1 MKLND
6 FKVEFVFSFVCIFPC
21 LFALSG
27 KLLLALNYGES
38 LLGGLN
44 MPLLFCR
51 EYQIITGDFFFYG
64 EWRTAAMSSLSK
76 LNMRNRGHN

>member
-27 KLLLALNYGES
+27 KLLLALNYGEW

-44 MPLLFCR
+44 VPLLFCR
-51 EYQIITGDFFFYG
+51 EYQIITGDFFFLMENG
-64 EWRTAAMSSLSK
+64 GQLQC
-76 LNMRNRGHN
+76 LPFQN